1 MLSQLSTRVPSK
13 LFLKADEYRKLARQE
28 EQSRDILDNERKTAE
43 AQGRTVDALMLKI
56 RLRELDDRVYK
67 LHEKAARRYYAG

>member
-13 LFLKADEYRKLARQE
+13 LFLKADEYRKQARQE
-28 EQSRDILDNERKTAE
+28 EQSRDLLDTQRKAAE
-43 AQGRTVDALMLKI
+43 AQGRTAEALMLKI
-56 RLRELDDRVYK
+56 RLRELDERAYK